1 MMEMNMR
8 KWRELMTHA
17 HITSWLIAIILF
29 LITVSLQRS
38 GSSKA
43 KMVKMVLRLFYILTI
58 ITGVLLLHSI
68 ASISILYVIKAL
80 AGLWVIGAMEMVLAA
95 MKKGKSSTVAWVQW
109 VVALVLAIFLGLMLP
124 LGIDLF

>member
-1 MMEMNMR
+1 MCGNGGIN
-8 KWRELMTHA
+8 MTHA

-43 KMVKMVLRLFYILTI
+43 KMAKMVLRLFYILTI
-58 ITGVLLLHSI
+58 ITGALLLYSI
-68 ASISILYVIKAL
+68 ASISVLYVLKTL

>member
-1 MMEMNMR
+1 MMKMNVR

>member
-1 MMEMNMR
+1 
-8 KWRELMTHA
+8 MTHA

-43 KMVKMVLRLFYILTI
+43 KMVQMVLRLFYILTI

-95 MKKGKSSTVAWVQW
+95 MKKGKSGTAAWVQW
-109 VVALVLAIFLGLMLP
+109 GVALVLAIFLGLMLP